1 MGRREKEEMTNNQ
14 KDSCPTDACI
24 TCSGLVGTN
33 LKVSSLNLR
42 FISWYLDLIY
52 LVNQVEK
59 RMVFQQNVT
68 WSFSFLVE
76 CRVEVSSE
84 QAKTKKR
91 ITSDCTTKHFYWVG

>member
-1 MGRREKEEMTNNQ
+1 MTNNQ
-14 KDSCPTDACI
+14 KDS
-24 TCSGLVGTN
+24 CSGLVGTN

-76 CRVEVSSE
+76 CSRLVEVSSE

-91 ITSDCTTKHFYWVG
+91 ITSDCTTKHF